1 MHLRLFRLRPYW
13 EAEVAKIIT
22 FDKGSKRRIR
32 QIRWTRLEIGSAIL
46 LSLVLAFVCVVVLLL
61 ELSHG
66 FDEPGATPQV
76 KHAVLTRPLLSCV
89 GVALLRKTVH

>member
-1 MHLRLFRLRPYW
+1 M
-13 EAEVAKIIT
+13 AKIIT

-61 ELSHG
+61 ELSHES
-66 FDEPGATPQV
+66 DESRTPPV
-76 KHAVLTRPLLSCV
+76 KNAV
-89 GVALLRKTVH
+89 VAPDSRGP